1 MADRK
6 NERINC
12 QPRNPGT
19 KIEIQLSFFPAACRF
34 TQGSA
39 RALRFDRY
47 LVYGLTAEPLLVE
60 RDGARA
66 CDNFDVFEL
75 QRLAARRQQGG
86 IFNLPPAATVPEN
99 HLRPRRLREPV
110 IAPFLK
116 RQISREKIATLF
128 GQCIF
133 VRSEEHTSEL

>member
-19 KIEIQLSFFPAACRF
+19 KIEIQLSFLPAACRF

-39 RALRFDRY
+39 CALRFDRY

-60 RDGARA
+60 RYGARA
-66 CDNFDVFEL
+66 CDNFDVFDL
-75 QRLAARRQQGG
+75 QRLAVRGQHGG
-86 IFNLPPAATVPEN
+86 IFNFPPPPPAPEN
-99 HLRPRRLREPV
+99 HLRPRGPREP
-110 IAPFLK
+110 
-116 RQISREKIATLF
+116 
-128 GQCIF
+128 
-133 VRSEEHTSEL
+133 